1 MGQIYA
7 DNHPDTFEPAC
18 VKEKKRADV
27 WQTVMTDTGKKG
39 CSMLKF
45 NIQQNTNK

>member
-18 VKEKKRADV
+18 VKE
-27 WQTVMTDTGKKG
+27 
-39 CSMLKF
+39 
-45 NIQQNTNK
+45 NKEGRCLANSYDRYREERLFHAKI